1 MWRDIDREGKKELK
15 RGGKNMM
22 DRERER
28 QRGRV
33 MKKKKKMKST

>member
-28 QRGRV
+28 GGRV